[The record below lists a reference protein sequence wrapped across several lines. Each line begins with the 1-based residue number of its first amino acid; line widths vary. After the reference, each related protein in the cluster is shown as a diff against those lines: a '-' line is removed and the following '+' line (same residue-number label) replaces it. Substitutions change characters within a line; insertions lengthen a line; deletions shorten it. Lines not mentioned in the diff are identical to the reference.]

1 MKKWIAAMTALAL
14 LICLCACQESPQPNE
29 TTPAV
34 QEMPTQPSELTPTET
49 DPPET
54 KPTDPEP
61 TDPKP
66 TDPPP
71 TDPKPTDPP
80 PTEPEPTDP
89 PPVDEVKAMQAL
101 LEPKADN
108 WYNYILNSSF
118 LKPEGVN
125 VYSVFCNGFSD
136 IPRFLPTQEEV
147 DYLRG
152 KMPYD
157 NLERKMLI
165 RIPADRMEAVLQ
177 DYLGVTLDAV
187 DTKPFVYWEKTGTY
201 YLAYSGEMS
210 TQVSVQKVEQQQDGT
225 TRVYY
230 VKNRYDKMVVTLR
243 TKGDVYQVLA
253 NIPERILSD
262 DPEITAMKALFD
274 YQLGNRLYNDALTSE
289 YETAADVNLFYLF
302 YDGFKDE
309 SQTPTGEEERLLDGK
324 LGPHWKE
331 LDLIRLP
338 TDKMNAVLQEMFG
351 ITLEQTNQVGLDQL
365 VYLEETDCYYHAVSG
380 SHYADITV
388 NRVEHRED
396 GTILVHYT
404 RNGYPAA
411 SMAVALKPNG
421 DQYQILSNLPE
432 VEYMDPDEATAWRIA
447 DEMIQLYEQYIY
459 VGIVCE
465 YEHAGYED
473 MSQFLTEAQ
482 KQDYCDYQYRIL
494 CCHTPEEVRTQ
505 IDQFITQEA
514 RGHYGY
520 PDDKLFTDDE
530 GNLYIIVLP
539 TGHGGYIYTRVLE
552 YTQTRIVATTEYWS
566 YGHPSEAEELITFT
580 MEKINGSFI
589 ITSVEAEK
597 L

>member
-80 PTEPEPTDP
+80 PTEPEPTP
-89 PPVDEVKAMQAL
+89 PMDEVKAMQAL

-201 YLAYSGEMS
+201 YLAYSGEMA

-243 TKGDVYQVLA
+243 TKGDGYQVLA

-262 DPEITAMKALFD
+262 DPEIAAMKALFD

-309 SQTPTGEEERLLDGK
+309 SQTPTGEEERLLDSK

-396 GTILVHYT
+396 GTILVYYT

-432 VEYMDPDEATAWRIA
+432 VEYMDPAERMALEIA
-447 DEMIQLYEQYIY
+447 QEKIRRYRLHRDIGICCDYEP
-459 VGIVCE
+459 
-465 YEHAGYED
+465 AGYED
-473 MSQFLTEAQ
+473 MSRFLTEAQ
-482 KQDYCDYQYRIL
+482 KEDYCDYQYRIL
-494 CCHTPEEVRTQ
+494 CCHTPEEVRAH
-505 IDQFITQEA
+505 IDRTLGEEV
-514 RGHYGY
+514 RWEY
-520 PDDKLFTDDE
+520 PDDILFTDDD

-539 TGHGGYIYTRVLE
+539 MDHCSYHNMEVLE
-552 YTQTRIVATTEYWS
+552 YSDSHIIVKAQISDLT
-566 YGHPSEAEELITFT
+566 GVFAEETFT
-580 MEKINGSFI
+580 LQKIDGDFVLV
-589 ITSVEAEK
+589 SVEREY